1 MSEDQFVQLLESL
14 LQPDTERVK
23 AATATLNKEYYTSPT
38 ALGYLLHILTSN
50 QNVQIKQLAAVE
62 SRKLVH
68 KHWAAIP
75 AEQRSQIRSRLLE
88 HTLEENTTLI
98 RHASARVV
106 SAIAQLDLQNN
117 EWPDLPGI
125 LQQGAT
131 AESARQREVAVYIL
145 FTLLEVASEMFMDNA
160 SDMLSLFNRTI
171 QDPESTEV
179 RINTMLAIAQLAL
192 CIDTDED
199 PQSLRLLQQALP
211 NMVAVLKKAV
221 DDGDEDHAM
230 QAFEVFQTLL
240 AGNPALLNQNFKNMV
255 QFMLGIATDMDVSD
269 DSRVQAISFLM
280 QCVKF
285 RRLKIQGL
293 RVGEEITIRA
303 LQIVPELGDLTGDE
317 EDLSPARSAL
327 GLLDILA
334 NSLPPSQVVVPLLK
348 AIGPYVTSQEP
359 DKRRAGILALGM
371 CVEGAPD
378 FISTQLKE
386 ILPMVLH
393 LLNDQDAKVRSA
405 ALNGVARLADDLA
418 EDMGKEHAQLIPALV
433 RNFDL
438 AFSQLHG
445 PGGETNLDIVRQ
457 SCNAVDSLIEGLA
470 KEDAAKYVPELVP
483 RISRLFEH
491 EEFKVK
497 AAAIAAVGSIA
508 AASGEAFLPYYE
520 QTMSALGKN
529 ISIKDSQDELDLRAT
544 TCDSI
549 GEIATAVG
557 AKPFQPYVQGLL
569 VASEEALHLDHPR
582 LKETS
587 YILWSGIA
595 KVYGEGFEPYLPGVV
610 KGLLECLK
618 QDEDELNVESGEEA
632 KDLLG
637 TEVIIAGKKVKVASA
652 DDEDADEIING
663 DDDDDEWDDLETAT
677 AFAMEKEIAVEV
689 IGDVLASTKSKY
701 LPFFKST
708 VETVLPLMEH
718 PYEGVRKTSI
728 TTLWRAYAMLWEL
741 AEQNGMEKWKP
752 GLPLQV
758 QPTSELNELGT
769 LVMSGTLAVWQEEED
784 RSLRRFKRL
793 LRTRLEHYLTSANHH
808 FFFGKISQAFGLEA
822 DSTRG
827 TVTDINRSLAATL
840 KLCGPAV
847 LMKGNE
853 AVVGQIKDQVLAV
866 LNKVHPCQQD
876 PGDEDELADAL
887 DESSEYDWLVIET
900 AMEVVTCI
908 AAALGGTFTQGW
920 KEFEKPI
927 LKYASSQESTERSC
941 AVGTIAE
948 CIGNMGAAV
957 TPHTEGLMR
966 VLLRRMGDEDPETKS
981 NAVYGTGLLC
991 EKSENDKEILS
1002 NYGTILGKL
1011 EPLLHNG
1018 QAARLLDNSAGC
1030 VSRMI
1035 TKHKN
1040 QVPLQEVLPSLMELL
1055 PLREDYEENEPIFR
1069 MIVQLY
1075 QSGDQT
1081 MRQLTPQLK
1090 PILPKVLGSPQEQLD
1105 DETRQQVTEL
1115 ARYLESK

>member
-1 MSEDQFVQLLESL
+1 MNEDQFVQLLESL

-38 ALGYLLHILTSN
+38 ALGYLLHILTTN
-50 QNVQIKQLAAVE
+50 QNDQIKQLAAVE

-88 HTLEENTTLI
+88 YTLEENSTLI

-117 EWPDLPGI
+117 EWPGLPGI
-125 LQQGAT
+125 LQRGAT
-131 AESARQREVAVYIL
+131 GETARQREVAVYIL
-145 FTLLEVASEMFMDNA
+145 YTLLEVASEMFIDNA

-179 RINTMLAIAQLAL
+179 RINTMLATAQLAV

-221 DDGDEDHAM
+221 DDGDEEHAM

-240 AGNPALLNQNFKNMV
+240 AGNPALLNQHFKSMV
-255 QFMLGIATDMDVSD
+255 QFMLEIATDTDLSD

-285 RRLKIQGL
+285 RRLKVQGL
-293 RVGEEITIRA
+293 RVGEEITIRT
-303 LQIVPELGDLTGDE
+303 LQIVPELGDLSGDE

-334 NSLPPSQVVVPLLK
+334 NSLPPSQVVVPLLR

-433 RNFDL
+433 QNFDL
-438 AFSQLHG
+438 ALSQLHG

-457 SCNAVDSLIEGLA
+457 SCNAVDSLIEGLT

-483 RISRLFEH
+483 RISQLFEY

-497 AAAIAAVGSIA
+497 AAAIAAIGSIA
-508 AASGEAFLPYYE
+508 AASEEAFLPYYE

-529 ISIKDSQDELDLRAT
+529 ISLKDSQDELDLRAT

-549 GEIATAVG
+549 GEIAAAVG

-595 KVYGEGFEPYLPGVV
+595 KVYGEEFEPYLPGVV

-618 QDEDELNVESGEEA
+618 QDEDELNVELGEEA

-637 TEVIIAGKKVKVASA
+637 TEVTIAGKKIKVASA
-652 DDEDADEIING
+652 GDEYADEALDAYG

-769 LVMSGTLAVWQEEED
+769 LVISGTLAVWQEEED
-784 RSLRRFKRL
+784 
-793 LRTRLEHYLTSANHH
+793 
-808 FFFGKISQAFGLEA
+808 
-822 DSTRG
+822 RG

-847 LMKGNE
+847 LMKE
-853 AVVGQIKDQVLAV
+853 DETVVGQIKDQILAV
-866 LNKVHPCQQD
+866 LDKSHPCQID
-876 PGDEDELADAL
+876 PGDEDDLAGAL

-900 AMEVVTCI
+900 AMEVVTCL
-908 AAALGGTFTQGW
+908 AAALGDTFTQGW

-991 EKSENDKEILS
+991 EKSENEKEILS

-1011 EPLLHNG
+1011 EPLLHSG
-1018 QAARLLDNSAGC
+1018 QVARLLDNSAGC

-1035 TKHKN
+1035 SKHKN

-1075 QSGDQT
+1075 QSGDET
-1081 MRQLTPQLK
+1081 MRQLTAQLK
-1090 PILPKVLGSPQEQLD
+1090 PILPKVLGPPQEQLD
-1105 DETRQQVTEL
+1105 EETRQQVTEL
-1115 ARYLESK
+1115 AKYLESK